1 MVGSLAPTTPTTP
14 GATATNTSS
23 AVTTLA
29 TTNTNAAVITTATPT
44 ATAADGQSTLG
55 QATDEA
61 TTADHKQGKAD
72 HVNRNEDASPSK
84 LHGAMIA
91 WVAAMI
97 IALFKKNQDEEGDDG
112 DSELD

>member
-1 MVGSLAPTTPTTP
+1 M
-14 GATATNTSS
+14 
-23 AVTTLA
+23 
-29 TTNTNAAVITTATPT
+29 
-44 ATAADGQSTLG
+44 LG
-55 QATDEA
+55 QATDAA
-61 TTADHKQGKAD
+61 TTADHKPGKTN

-97 IALFKKNQDEEGDDG
+97 IALFKKNQAEEDDDG

>member
-1 MVGSLAPTTPTTP
+1 MGSLAPTTPTTP
-14 GATATNTSS
+14 GATTTNTPG

-29 TTNTNAAVITTATPT
+29 TTNANATVTTTATT
-44 ATAADGQSTLG
+44 NATAADGQSALG

-61 TTADHKQGKAD
+61 ATADHKQGKTD

-97 IALFKKNQDEEGDDG
+97 IALFKKNQDEEDDDG